1 MHDVRYIADFVHIN
15 KVLRMV
21 ALKSDNSSASESV
34 SPTEFKCKLDRII
47 IGRKVYFKYPET
59 ASGSIYQ

>member
-47 IGRKVYFKYPET
+47 IGRKVY
-59 ASGSIYQ
+59 I